1 MNEGKIA
8 VRYAKALFQLAVE
21 HNALEQIRQDFE
33 LMSKVYELTPEFS
46 IFLANP
52 SLSKDDRLQW
62 LQKLI
67 PQGNVLSIAFLKLL
81 VAQRRDDK
89 LPSILRYFLSL
100 CRQKAGI
107 KQVVVTTAVPL
118 SEQTLGSLT
127 AKLETKLNAKVE
139 LETQTD
145 ESIIG
150 GIILQVDDMQFD
162 ASVASELVRLKNQ
175 LLSSVQV

>member
-1 MNEGKIA
+1 MNEGKVA

-21 HNALEQIRQDFE
+21 HKEVEQIRQDFE
-33 LMSKVYELTPEFS
+33 WIGKIYELTPELLV
-46 IFLANP
+46 FLANP
-52 SLSKDDRLQW
+52 SLSKEDRLQW
-62 LQKLI
+62 MLKLI
-67 PQGNVLSIAFLKLL
+67 PNGNTLSIAFLKLL
-81 VAQRRDDK
+81 VNQRRDNK
-89 LPSILRYFLSL
+89 LPSILRYFLTL
-100 CRQKAGI
+100 CREKAGV

-118 SEQTLGSLT
+118 SELTLGTLI
-127 AKLETKLNAKVE
+127 AKLESKLSAKVE

-162 ASVASELVRLKNQ
+162 ASVASGLVRLKNQ